1 MNKFGQ
7 YPFVRILIPFLA
19 GILSHI
25 YLGMGGPFVLFL
37 FVFLFII
44 YFTDF
49 ITVNILGKFN
59 LRLVNGVY
67 LSVLLFSAGICWTG
81 FFDDRKNETHYVH
94 LENKEKTYQLKI
106 INEPIHKEKSVKV
119 EVRLIGF
126 LENAGSTSSSTNQEL
141 QPVKG
146 KAILYFRKSENT
158 LKLKYGDELI
168 VHTNLQEINSPQNP
182 GEFNYKQFCAFHQIY
197 AQGFVDE
204 FSWKK
209 TGESGNSIFTFAFES
224 RKRLLRILKEAGLEN
239 QEFAVASALILGY
252 MNEIDQETKNA
263 YSSSGALHI
272 LSVSGLHVAIIF
284 AVFDKL
290 LSFLLR
296 FKNGKYYKAILIL
309 LILWLYALITGLSP
323 SVLRSAAMLSFVVI
337 GKLINR
343 NASIYNILSASAF
356 VLLCID
362 PLMIMEVGFQLSYL
376 AVLGIVYLHPK
387 IYNLFFFQNKIADFT
402 WNVTAVSVAA
412 QIATFPLGLLYFHQ
426 FPNYFLISNLI
437 VIPLGTVIL
446 YNGILALILSFVPFL
461 NEFLI
466 FTLKWSVK
474 ILNESVYWVEQLPYS
489 LSTGISISIFETWL
503 IYILILSFLFF
514 TDWKKLWLLKL
525 SMYSSILLFTIFS
538 FEKWNQNSQSEFIV
552 YHIKNESAIAIIE
565 GRRNVFVSSSQ
576 LKEDKNK
583 MLFHVYHHWD
593 ESGIYETKYL
603 GDSEFEDE
611 VLKYKNYL
619 GAKDLKITRVD
630 TSFIPFLPKNKLKVD
645 LLIISGNPKIRLEQI
660 RKMYDFE
667 YLVIDSSNKN
677 YRIKKWKEE
686 KIRNEKMHVVGEEG
700 AFIL

>member
-1 MNKFGQ
+1 MNRFGQ
-7 YPFVRILIPFLA
+7 YPFVRILTPFLA
-19 GILSHI
+19 GILAHI

-37 FVFLFII
+37 FVFLFIL

-49 ITVNILGKFN
+49 VTVNILGKFN
-59 LRLVNGVY
+59 FRVINGIY
-67 LSVLLFSAGICWTG
+67 LSILLFSAGICWTG
-81 FFDDRKNETHYVH
+81 FFDDRKNETHYLH
-94 LENKEKTYQLKI
+94 LENKDKTYYLKI
-106 INEPIHKEKSVKV
+106 INDPIQKEKSVKA

-126 LENAGSTSSSTNQEL
+126 FEKDKMHSLS
-141 QPVKG
+141 G
-146 KAILYFRKSENT
+146 KAFMYFRKNEKS
-158 LKLKYGDELI
+158 LKLNYGDELI
-168 VHTNLQEINSPQNP
+168 VHTNLQEIPSPQNP
-182 GEFNYKQFCAFHQIY
+182 GEFNYKQYCAFHRIY
-197 AQGFVDE
+197 AQGFADE

-209 TGESGNSIFTFAFES
+209 TGEGGSSIFKFASES
-224 RKRLLRILKEAGLEN
+224 RKKLLGILKEAGLEN
-239 QEFAVASALILGY
+239 QEFAVGAALILGY

-263 YSSSGALHI
+263 YSSSGALHV

-296 FKNGKYYKAILIL
+296 FKNGKYYKAGLIL
-309 LILWLYALITGLSP
+309 LILWLYALVTGLSP
-323 SVLRSAAMLSFVVI
+323 SVMRSAAMLSFVVI

-356 VLLCID
+356 VLLCLD

-466 FTLKWSVK
+466 FTLKWSIK

-489 LSTGISISIFETWL
+489 LSTGISITIFETWL
-503 IYILILSFLFF
+503 IYIIILSFLFF

-525 SMYSSILLFTIFS
+525 SMYTCILLFTVFS
-538 FEKWNQNSQSEFIV
+538 FEKWKQNQQSEFIV
-552 YHIKNESAIAIIE
+552 YHIKNESALAMME
-565 GRRNVFVSSSQ
+565 GRRNVFVSSVQ
-576 LKEDKNK
+576 LKQDENK

-593 ESGIYETKYL
+593 ESGISNTKYL
-603 GDSEFEDE
+603 TNTSSDYNKEI
-611 VLKYKNYL
+611 LKYKNYL
-619 GAKDLKITRVD
+619 ATKDLRIAKVD
-630 TSFIPFLPKNKLKVD
+630 SAFKPFLPNVRLKIDV
-645 LLIISGNPKIRLEQI
+645 LIISGNPKIRLEQI

-686 KIRNEKMHVVGEEG
+686 KTKNEKIFVVSENG
-700 AFIL
+700 AFILNT

>member
-7 YPFVRILIPFLA
+7 YPFVRILTPFLA

-25 YLGMGGPFVLFL
+25 YLGMGGPFILFL
-37 FVFLFII
+37 FIFLFII
-44 YFTDF
+44 YITDF
-49 ITVNILGKFN
+49 ITINILGKFN
-59 LRLVNGVY
+59 LRVINGIY
-67 LSVLLFSAGICWTG
+67 LSVLLFSAGICWPG

-106 INEPIHKEKSVKV
+106 INEPIQKEKSVKV

-126 LENAGSTSSSTNQEL
+126 LENKKQNSLS
-141 QPVKG
+141 G
-146 KAILYFRKSENT
+146 KAILYFRKDEKS
-158 LKLKYGDELI
+158 LKLQYGDELI
-168 VHTNLQEINSPQNP
+168 VHTHLQEINSPQNP
-182 GEFNYKQFCAFHQIY
+182 GEFNYKQFCAFHRIY

-209 TGESGNSIFTFAFES
+209 TGESGNSIFIFAFES
-224 RKRLLRILKEAGLEN
+224 RKTLLGILKDAGLAN

-263 YSSSGALHI
+263 YSSSGALHV

-323 SVLRSAAMLSFVVI
+323 SVMRSAAMLSFVVI

-362 PLMIMEVGFQLSYL
+362 PMLIMEVGFQLSYL

-387 IYNLFFFQNKIADFT
+387 IYNLFFFQNKIIDFT
-402 WNVTAVSVAA
+402 WNVTAVSIAA

-437 VIPLGTVIL
+437 VIPLGTIIL

-474 ILNESVYWVEQLPYS
+474 ILNESVHWVEQLPYS
-489 LSTGISISIFETWL
+489 LSSGISISIFETWL
-503 IYILILSFLFF
+503 IYTIILSFLFF
-514 TDWKKLWLLKL
+514 TDVKKVWLLKL
-525 SMYSSILLFTIFS
+525 SIYSSILLFSIFS
-538 FEKWNQNSQSEFIV
+538 FEKWSQNYNSQFIV
-552 YHIKNESAIAIIE
+552 YHLKNETAISWIE
-565 GRRNVFVSSSQ
+565 GRNNVFLSSNQ
-576 LKEDKNK
+576 LREDKNK
-583 MLFHVYHHWD
+583 MSFHINHHWD
-593 ESGIYETKYL
+593 NLGISRIKYL
-603 GDSEFEDE
+603 SNEVKYYKSE

-619 GAKDLKITRVD
+619 VMGNLKIAQID
-630 TSFIPFLPKNKLKVD
+630 TSFRIFKPKKKLSIDVI
-645 LLIISGNPKIRLEQI
+645 IISGNPNIQLSEI
-660 RKMYDFE
+660 RKMYDFKF
-667 YLVIDSSNKN
+667 LIIDSSNKN
-677 YRIKKWKEE
+677 YQIKKWKKE
-686 KIRNEKMHVVGEEG
+686 KLQNEKMHVVNEKG
-700 AFIL
+700 AFTI

>member
-1 MNKFGQ
+1 MNNFGQ
-7 YPFVRILIPFLA
+7 YPFVRILTPFLA

-37 FVFLFII
+37 FIFLFII

-59 LRLVNGVY
+59 LRVINGVY

-126 LENAGSTSSSTNQEL
+126 LENKKQNSLS
-141 QPVKG
+141 G
-146 KAILYFRKSENT
+146 KAILYFRKNEKS

-182 GEFNYKQFCAFHQIY
+182 GEFNYKQFCAFHRVY

-209 TGESGNSIFTFAFES
+209 TGESGISIFKFAFES
-224 RKRLLRILKEAGLEN
+224 RKKLLGILKEAGLEN

-263 YSSSGALHI
+263 YSSSGALHV

-323 SVLRSAAMLSFVVI
+323 SVMRSAAMLSFVVI

-362 PLMIMEVGFQLSYL
+362 PILIMEVGFQLSYL

-387 IYNLFFFQNKIADFT
+387 IYNLFFFQNKIIDFT
-402 WNVTAVSVAA
+402 WNVTAVSIAA

-503 IYILILSFLFF
+503 IYIIILSFLFF
-514 TDWKKLWLLKL
+514 TDWNKVWLLKL
-525 SMYSSILLFTIFS
+525 SMYSSILLFSIFS
-538 FEKWNQNSQSEFIV
+538 LEKWSQNYNSQFIV
-552 YHIKNESAIAIIE
+552 YQVKNETAMSWIE
-565 GRRNVFVSSSQ
+565 GRNNVFLSSNQ
-576 LKEDKNK
+576 LYEDKNK
-583 MLFHVYHHWD
+583 MLFHIHHHWD
-593 ESGIYETKYL
+593 NVGISTTKYV
-603 GDSEFEDE
+603 SNEVKYYKSE

-619 GAKDLKITRVD
+619 AMGNLRMAQID
-630 TSFIPFLPKNKLKVD
+630 TSFRVFIPKKKLSIDV
-645 LLIISGNPKIRLEQI
+645 LIISGNPNIQLNDI
-660 RKMYDFE
+660 RKMYDFKF
-667 YLVIDSSNKN
+667 LVIDSSNKN

-686 KIRNEKMHVVGEEG
+686 MLQNEKMHVVNEKG
-700 AFIL
+700 AFTLEI

>member
-1 MNKFGQ
+1 M
-7 YPFVRILIPFLA
+7 
-19 GILSHI
+19 
-25 YLGMGGPFVLFL
+25 
-37 FVFLFII
+37 
-44 YFTDF
+44 
-49 ITVNILGKFN
+49 
-59 LRLVNGVY
+59 
-67 LSVLLFSAGICWTG
+67 
-81 FFDDRKNETHYVH
+81 
-94 LENKEKTYQLKI
+94 ENKEKTYQLKI
-106 INEPIHKEKSVKV
+106 INEPIQKEKSVKV

-362 PLMIMEVGFQLSYL
+362 PLLIMEVGFQLSYL

-387 IYNLFFFQNKIADFT
+387 IYNLFFFQNRIIDFT
-402 WNVTAVSVAA
+402 WNVTAVSIAA

-489 LSTGISISIFETWL
+489 LSTGISISIFETGL
-503 IYILILSFLFF
+503 IYTIILSFLFF
-514 TDWKKLWLLKL
+514 TDVKKVWLLKL
-525 SMYSSILLFTIFS
+525 SIYSSILLFSIFS
-538 FEKWNQNSQSEFIV
+538 FEKWSQNYNSQFIV
-552 YHIKNESAIAIIE
+552 YQVKNETAISWVE
-565 GRRNVFVSSSQ
+565 GRNNVFLSSNQ
-576 LKEDKNK
+576 LYKDKNK
-583 MLFHVYHHWD
+583 MLFHMNHHWD
-593 ESGIYETKYL
+593 DLGISKTKHLSNEVKYYQ
-603 GDSEFEDE
+603 SE
-611 VLKYKNYL
+611 VLKYKNYWAMGNL
-619 GAKDLKITRVD
+619 RIAQID
-630 TSFIPFLPKNKLKVD
+630 TSFQVFIPKKKLSIEV
-645 LLIISGNPKIRLEQI
+645 LIISGNPNIQLSEI
-660 RKMYDFE
+660 RKMYDFKF
-667 YLVIDSSNKN
+667 LVIDSSNKN
-677 YRIKKWKEE
+677 YRIKKWKKE
-686 KIRNEKMHVVGEEG
+686 KLTNENMNVVN
-700 AFIL
+700 